1 MTERRW
7 MEGDR
12 GRRSIDNQ
20 HKYPKTGSEGNAV
33 AGTGLSAKGLINDS
47 FVVWRWFLFAVIQL
61 FTLPR
66 ASQN

>member
-1 MTERRW
+1 

-12 GRRSIDNQ
+12 GRGSIDNQ
-20 HKYPKTGSEGNAV
+20 HQHPTMESEGNAA

-66 ASQN
+66 ASEN